1 MQSVPDLFTS
11 VTENPDV
18 NVYILFISSC
28 LIVAFS
34 RLELCENT
42 VTFRADVNNQAVEI
56 CFIVRFIKPEGVVK
70 V

>member
-1 MQSVPDLFTS
+1 MESVPDLFTS
-11 VTENPDV
+11 LTENPDV

-34 RLELCENT
+34 RLELCANT
-42 VTFRADVNNQAVEI
+42 VTFRADVNNHAVEI